1 MFIAEFTKQSNSDI
15 FDLRSFLKKIILV
28 FLFMSLFPAFSL
40 SQENF
45 LFYSVGYNVSDV
57 DLDGMNF
64 VIGRFNVPQD
74 TVTRQMN
81 TYSGNMSGFSL
92 SGGVILQDRFLLGL
106 GFTQRRSTMPGT
118 QVIDGVKYNADLST
132 RVNSLDFNV
141 GMYLFKNDDYGL
153 LLGSGFSLVAPK
165 VRYRT
170 YIATDVAPGYTDLNN
185 VDETQSDVDKYTL
198 GITPFAQFYFSPW
211 VKELQFMV
219 RPYYQF
225 QMSETD
231 YTYVNEYLNP
241 DTWQNDNPASATNK
255 LNNYGIQVRLNVVI
269 KAPF

>member
-1 MFIAEFTKQSNSDI
+1 MRSVFKKFILTFC
-15 FDLRSFLKKIILV
+15 FV
-28 FLFMSLFPAFSL
+28 SLFPAL
-40 SQENF
+40 SVCQDNYM
-45 LFYSVGYNVSDV
+45 FYSVGYNISDV
-57 DLDGMNF
+57 DLDGINF
-64 VIGRFNVPQD
+64 VVGRFNVPQG
-74 TVTRQMN
+74 TNTQQMN
-81 TYSGNMSGFSL
+81 TYSGNMHGFSL
-92 SGGVILQDRFLLGL
+92 SGGVILYDRFLLGL

-118 QVIDGVKYNADLST
+118 QVIDGTNYNADLST
-132 RVNSLDFNV
+132 RVNSLDLNAGV
-141 GMYLFKNDDYGL
+141 YLFKSDDYGF

-165 VRYRT
+165 VLFRRYLT
-170 YIATDVAPGYTDLNN
+170 TDDVPGYTDLNN

-211 VKELQFMV
+211 INELQFMV

-241 DTWQNDNPASATNK
+241 DTWQNDNPSSATNK
-255 LNNYGIQVRLNVVI
+255 LNNYGIQFRLNIVV